1 MDDPPPPL
9 GDYLGAL
16 TDELDAGEYI
26 VEFVS
31 GGPKNYAYKTSSGVE
46 SCKVRGFT
54 LNFTNSRLINFS
66 AVKELVTRRVD
77 HLQVTTVNPSKICRN
92 AKTNSIYNTEEKK
105 QYKVVYTKRVIQD
118 DYDTLPY
125 GY

>member
-1 MDDPPPPL
+1 M
-9 GDYLGAL
+9 
-16 TDELDAGEYI
+16 
-26 VEFVS
+26 
-31 GGPKNYAYKTSSGVE
+31 
-46 SCKVRGFT
+46 RGFT

-66 AVKELVTRRVD
+66 AVKELLTRRVD
-77 HLQVTTVNPSKICRN
+77 NLQVTTVTPSKICRN
-92 AKTNSIYNTEEKK
+92 VKTNSIYNREEKK

>member
-1 MDDPPPPL
+1 M
-9 GDYLGAL
+9 
-16 TDELDAGEYI
+16 
-26 VEFVS
+26 EFVS
-31 GGPKNYAYKTSSGVE
+31 GGPKNYAYKTSSGEE

-66 AVKELVTRRVD
+66 VVKELVTRRVD
-77 HLQVTTVNPSKICRN
+77 NLQVTTVTPSKIFRN
-92 AKTNSIYNTEEKK
+92 AKTNSIYDQEEKK

-118 DYDTLPY
+118 DYHTLPY